1 MLRRGLLLVGRK
13 LPCIR
18 ITASSHVNSR
28 SSFFPIIHRNEVQ
41 KMHLITWFKSKNENP
56 EFFEHLSKIMDQFSI
71 WCPYRKFSRPGIYKL
86 INNSNGKIYIGL
98 SLNMRDRIKRHVMDA
113 FVYKY
118 DPTRYKSYSLV
129 AENMAQCNFNFSF
142 EIQEVVSLPRA
153 ELQQIKTQYK
163 GINYN
168 VPKII
173 KERLK
178 LLLVERE
185 RFWINYYQS
194 YLVDKGYN
202 VAIPPISPDELAQ
215 QVSVLEKKAT
225 RKSKTKKMEEEKPN
239 E

>member
-1 MLRRGLLLVGRK
+1 MLRRTLLGSVRI
-13 LPCIR
+13 LPFVLP
-18 ITASSHVNSR
+18 ASI
-28 SSFFPIIHRNEVQ
+28 PILNNCSKPIQQRN
-41 KMHLITWFKSKNENP
+41 LITWFKSQNENP
-56 EFFEHLSKIMDQFSI
+56 EFFDHLSKIMDKFNI

-86 INNSNGKIYIGL
+86 INNTNGKIYIGL

-113 FVYKY
+113 FIYKY
-118 DPTRYKSYSLV
+118 DRNRYKNYSLV
-129 AENMAQCNFNFSF
+129 AENMAECNFDFSF
-142 EIQEVVSLPRA
+142 EIQEAVSLPRT
-153 ELQQIKTQYK
+153 EIQQIRIQYR

-194 YLVDKGYN
+194 YLVEKGYN
-202 VAIPPISPDELAQ
+202 ITIPAISNEELEQ
-215 QVSVLEKKAT
+215 QISVLEKKTT
-225 RKSKTKKMEEEKPN
+225 RKSRTKKSADKPN